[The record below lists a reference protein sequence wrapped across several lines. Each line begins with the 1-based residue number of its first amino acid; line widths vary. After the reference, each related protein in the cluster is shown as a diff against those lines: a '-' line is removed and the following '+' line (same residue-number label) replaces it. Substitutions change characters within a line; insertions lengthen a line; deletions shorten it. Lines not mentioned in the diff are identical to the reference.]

1 MAQEEL
7 NIGGYKKDGGNDK
20 IKSVKYK
27 EIMKI
32 V

>member
-1 MAQEEL
+1 MAQEDL
-7 NIGGYKKDGGNDK
+7 NIGGYKKGSGNDK